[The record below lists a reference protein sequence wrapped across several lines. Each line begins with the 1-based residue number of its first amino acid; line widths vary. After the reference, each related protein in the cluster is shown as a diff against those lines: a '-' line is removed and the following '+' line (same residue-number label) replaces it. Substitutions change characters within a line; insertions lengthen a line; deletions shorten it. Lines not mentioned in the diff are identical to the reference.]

1 MHKTFKDAELRKDLA
16 KGSKLYIYFSST
28 SCGHCRTT
36 KPKVMEF
43 AEVNNETIYLVDSRE
58 AKDLQ
63 EQLNIYSYPSM
74 VLIEDNKLIKGGVGA
89 GEIEKMI
96 KDGEGNK

>member
-16 KGSKLYIYFSST
+16 KGSKLYIYFSSP

-43 AEVNNETIYLVDSRE
+43 AEVNNETVYLMESKEARE
-58 AKDLQ
+58 LQ

-74 VLIEDNKLIKGGVGA
+74 VLIEDNKLVRGGVGA

-96 KDGEGNK
+96 TDGESNQ